1 MDRNAPTSSVL
12 IVDDSLENIDLLV
25 GALPD
30 TYRFRF
36 SLNGE
41 QALEMLS
48 DRDDGLP
55 DIILL
60 DVMMPGMD
68 GFEVCARLKETPFLS
83 YIPVI
88 FLSAKT
94 DVDFKIR
101 AFTCGAVDYIT
112 KPFNVTEVRARV
124 DTHLRIRTMQQE
136 LERHSR
142 HLEHLVRDRTA
153 RVVES
158 QMEMVFALVR
168 LVNSRDVT
176 TGNHLEH
183 IQESCR
189 MIANRLRENPAFSD
203 VIDDDFIEH
212 VAQASALHD
221 IGKVAIPDRILLKPG
236 PLTPDEME
244 IMRTHTLVGAR
255 TLQEVMNKFP
265 GNGFIE
271 YGAEIALYHHERWDG
286 SGYPRGLSGDRIPL
300 SAQIMAVVDDYDAL
314 ISRRPYKKAFDRN
327 DALGV
332 ILAGSG
338 FHYNPL
344 VVEAFVLCE
353 PEIYRTHL
361 DM

>member
-1 MDRNAPTSSVL
+1 MDRNMPTSSVL

-41 QALEMLS
+41 QALEMLA
-48 DRDDGLP
+48 DGDDGLP

-68 GFEVCARLKETPFLS
+68 GFEVCARLKNTPHLCD
-83 YIPVI
+83 IPVV

-101 AFTCGAVDYIT
+101 AFSSGAVDYIT
-112 KPFNVTEVRARV
+112 KPFSVTEVRARV
-124 DTHLRIRTMQQE
+124 DTHLYVRSIQQE

-142 HLEHLVRDRTA
+142 HLEHLVRERTS

-158 QMEMVFALVR
+158 QMEMVFAMVR
-168 LVNSRDVT
+168 LVNSRDIT

-183 IQESCR
+183 TQSSCR
-189 MIANRLRENPAFSD
+189 LIATRLRESPRFAEI
-203 VIDDDFIEH
+203 IDDDFIEQ
-212 VAQASALHD
+212 VSQASALHD

-255 TLQEVMNKFP
+255 TLQEVMKKFP

-271 YGAEIALYHHERWDG
+271 RGAEIALYHHERWDG
-286 SGYPRGLSGDRIPL
+286 SGYPRGLSGERIPL

-314 ISRRPYKKAFDRN
+314 ISRRPYKEAFERN

-332 ILAGSG
+332 IMSGSG

-344 VVEAFVLCE
+344 IVEAFIYCE
-353 PEIYRTHL
+353 PEIYRSHING
-361 DM
+361 